1 MEEIIITIKYTNA
14 EVGLL
19 INSLVMTCTT
29 QIPTEDSGHWKKP
42 YEQLLKDLKNIKNKT
57 LDFKEKGEDNERIY
71 QAEKKTKTEP
81 GPCD

>member
-29 QIPTEDSGHWKKP
+29 QITEIGDS
-42 YEQLLKDLKNIKNKT
+42 ERSSIAKNLEKT
-57 LDFKEKGEDNERIY
+57 I
-71 QAEKKTKTEP
+71 
-81 GPCD
+81 